1 MNEIITPILP
11 EATDV
16 YQWWRNNQ
24 HSFPVLSRMA
34 RKYLSI
40 PATFIP
46 SERLFFDAGNQVT
59 SQRTR
64 LAPEIVNQLLYVKRN
79 GLYCRI

>member
-1 MNEIITPILP
+1 
-11 EATDV
+11 
-16 YQWWRNNQ
+16 
-24 HSFPVLSRMA
+24 MA

-40 PATFIP
+40 SATFVP

-79 GLYCRI
+79 GLYCRNWG